1 MCTSVCSREGLVSRE
16 EIKKKKLYI
25 LDVLDTV
32 FLKKIPGHTMIG
44 LL

>member
-16 EIKKKKLYI
+16 EIKKKLYI

-32 FLKKIPGHTMIG
+32 FLKKIPGHNMIG